1 MNAVAT
7 GLELGLANEP
17 DLAPA
22 VAPEV
27 APNAARRTRL
37 RDYQAQLLARMQ
49 AAQNGAPDAGHQLG
63 VMIGSERYLLELTE
77 AGEIVPLALLAGVP
91 LTQPWYLGLAN
102 VRGSLLGVIDLAR
115 YFAGS
120 TSDGNAGAAG
130 PEARLVSL
138 APRLGFNCALLVT
151 RVYGLRR
158 AGAMTPDRDRLRD
171 LDGNAWT
178 PLSLAA
184 LVREER
190 FLHVALDPL
199 K

>member
-1 MNAVAT
+1 MNAVVDSA
-7 GLELGLANEP
+7 EA
-17 DLAPA
+17 APQS
-22 VAPEV
+22 
-27 APNAARRTRL
+27 ARRTRL

-49 AAQNGAPDAGHQLG
+49 AAQDGAPDAGHQLG
-63 VMIGSERYLLELTE
+63 VMIGSQRYLLALTE
-77 AGEIVPLALLAGVP
+77 AGEIVPQPALAGVP

-115 YFAGS
+115 YF
-120 TSDGNAGAAG
+120 DGQASAAG

-151 RVYGLRR
+151 RVFGLRR
-158 AGAMTPDRDRLRD
+158 AGAMTLDGERMRD
-171 LDGNAWT
+171 LDGNVWT

-190 FLHVALDPL
+190 FLHVALDPIQ
-199 K
+199 

>member
-1 MNAVAT
+1 MNAPVDSGA
-7 GLELGLANEP
+7 
-17 DLAPA
+17 LAPQ
-22 VAPEV
+22 
-27 APNAARRTRL
+27 AARRTRL

-49 AAQNGAPDAGHQLG
+49 AAQSGAAEAHHQLG
-63 VMIGSERYLLELTE
+63 VAIGAQRYLLELTE
-77 AGEIVPLALLAGVP
+77 AGEIVAPGTVVGVP

-115 YFAGS
+115 YADPG
-120 TSDGNAGAAG
+120 AGAAG
-130 PEARLVSL
+130 PDARLVSL

-158 AGAMTPDRDRLRD
+158 AGAMESVGAGLRD
-171 LDGNAWT
+171 AEGQVWT

-190 FLHVALDPL
+190 FLHVALESL
-199 K
+199 S

>member
-1 MNAVAT
+1 MHAGVDSA
-7 GLELGLANEP
+7 
-17 DLAPA
+17 AP
-22 VAPEV
+22 P
-27 APNAARRTRL
+27 PQSQRRTRL
-37 RDYQAQLLARMQ
+37 RDYQAQLIERMQ
-49 AAQNGAPDAGHQLG
+49 AAQSGAVQAHHQLG
-63 VMIGSERYLLELTE
+63 VAIGERRYLLELTE
-77 AGEIVPLALLAGVP
+77 AGEIVPCAALAGVP

-115 YFAGS
+115 YLDSG
-120 TSDGNAGAAG
+120 AGAAG

-158 AGAMTPDRDRLRD
+158 PGAMQADGALLRD
-171 LDGNAWT
+171 ADGNAWT

-190 FLHVALDPL
+190 FLHVALGSF
-199 K
+199 

>member
-1 MNAVAT
+1 MNAPVT
-7 GLELGLANEP
+7 GQA
-17 DLAPA
+17 LAPEA
-22 VAPEV
+22 APEV
-27 APNAARRTRL
+27 APAVGPHSACRTRL

-77 AGEIVPLALLAGVP
+77 AGEIVPLAALAGVP

-115 YFAGS
+115 YFNRDP
-120 TSDGNAGAAG
+120 SDKDASAAG

-158 AGAMTPDRDRLRD
+158 AAAMTEEGSSPAARLRD
-171 LDGNAWT
+171 AEGNAWT

-190 FLHVALDPL
+190 FLHVALDPI

>member
-1 MNAVAT
+1 MNAGVHKSA
-7 GLELGLANEP
+7 
-17 DLAPA
+17 LAPQ
-22 VAPEV
+22 
-27 APNAARRTRL
+27 AARRTRL

-49 AAQNGAPDAGHQLG
+49 AAQSGAAEAHHQLG
-63 VMIGSERYLLELTE
+63 VAIGAERYLLELTE
-77 AGEIVPLALLAGVP
+77 AGEIVPPPALAGVP

-115 YFAGS
+115 YLDPAAS
-120 TSDGNAGAAG
+120 AAG

-158 AGAMTPDRDRLRD
+158 AGAMTEEGARLRD
-171 LDGNAWT
+171 LDGHAWT

-190 FLHVALDPL
+190 FLHVALQPRQ
-199 K
+199 

>member
-1 MNAVAT
+1 MNAVVS
-7 GLELGLANEP
+7 GDRLAGQ
-17 DLAPA
+17 
-22 VAPEV
+22 
-27 APNAARRTRL
+27 AARRTRL

-63 VMIGSERYLLELTE
+63 VMIGAERYLLELTE
-77 AGEIVPLALLAGVP
+77 AGEIVPLAALAGVP
-91 LTQPWYLGLAN
+91 LTRPWYLGLAN

-115 YFAGS
+115 YF
-120 TSDGNAGAAG
+120 DGNATAAG

-151 RVYGLRR
+151 RVHGLRR
-158 AGAMTPDRDRLRD
+158 AAAMTKDGERLRD
-171 LDGNAWT
+171 PDGNAWT

-184 LVREER
+184 LVQEER
-190 FLHVALDPL
+190 FLHVALDPI

>member
-1 MNAVAT
+1 MNAIAT
-7 GLELGLANEP
+7 GQ
-17 DLAPA
+17 DLAPEA
-22 VAPEV
+22 

-37 RDYQAQLLARMQ
+37 RDYQAQLLERMQ
-49 AAQNGAPDAGHQLG
+49 AAQSGAAEASHQLG
-63 VMIGSERYLLELTE
+63 VMIGAERYLLELTE
-77 AGEIVPLALLAGVP
+77 AGEIVPQGTLAGVP

-115 YFAGS
+115 YFDSGAS
-120 TSDGNAGAAG
+120 AAG
-130 PEARLVSL
+130 PDARLVSL

-158 AGAMTPDRDRLRD
+158 RSAMQAEGAVLRD
-171 LDGNAWT
+171 ADGHAWT

-190 FLHVALDPL
+190 FLHVALQPRQ
-199 K
+199 